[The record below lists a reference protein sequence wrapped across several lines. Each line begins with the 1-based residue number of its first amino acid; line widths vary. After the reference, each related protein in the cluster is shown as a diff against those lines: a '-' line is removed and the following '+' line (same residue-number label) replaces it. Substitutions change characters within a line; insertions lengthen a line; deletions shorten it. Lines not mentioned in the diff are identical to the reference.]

1 MDIEVYFGGQRRES
15 IPYRALPALR
25 LFCKQHGF
33 QIKWDPAEKR
43 IDLEPGLRGK
53 VIVLAAGA
61 AGGDAGL
68 EWDVLVSVQTFLQ
81 AAGAEVVI
89 WEKGAQLPATRDV
102 AIRFTV
108 KENRKLDTARL
119 VLLQPDD
126 ELRKGLKNS
135 LLRELKHTGLPCQTR
150 LPRKGKN
157 LRLLPVHWQLP
168 PGMELSM
175 RAALA
180 EKISFYL
187 ASGILGYFQAT
198 QQIDPFS
205 FLLPQLPSAF
215 LGSIFSTALVVER
228 EREQEERAAVEP
240 EAKEHGAAGEQP
252 EAAEEQ
258 GTAVAAGD
266 VPLTEEQQESSTAHH
281 AAAAEP
287 SALVAVEESKLE
299 VVPVT
304 ASVATMDRGAEEQAL
319 PRVAAQLE
327 VEKRLEAE
335 VYLDYTLMHSE
346 SENRPYLLIGTL
358 LVKNTGTEHLYNPLV
373 CLRVSPLSAIEMG
386 GQVLPP
392 NMVETLG
399 VQSAAGIKGWKYV
412 DDEWFEQARSRG
424 EYWITPIR
432 PMQIPPNMSESFQN
446 FQISFLKQEARTTVT
461 VEGMA
466 LFNDQQ
472 LQCIAN
478 NRIAISF

>member
-228 EREQEERAAVEP
+228 EREQEERAAV
-240 EAKEHGAAGEQP
+240 
-252 EAAEEQ
+252 
-258 GTAVAAGD
+258 AAGD
-266 VPLTEEQQESSTAHH
+266 VPLTEEQQESSTARP

-287 SALVAVEESKLE
+287 SALVEVEESKLE

-373 CLRVSPLSAIEMG
+373 CLRVSPLNAIEMG

-446 FQISFLKQEARTTVT
+446 FQISFLKQEARTTVM
-461 VEGMA
+461 VEGMV